1 MNLCCP
7 KTTRVFD
14 TDLIISVVFNFSNII
29 CIYIYIHVLQDFAS
43 LEIYVYDQKNGNL
56 FVHHDIPLPAFPLCL
71 AHGQVSR
78 HAMTGN
84 FCAVGTFSPGIEIWN
99 LDVLNALEPS
109 CVLGGEDNSIT
120 DELMKLQ
127 IMNAASGSVKSSPTT
142 KSKTSRSKTNKNGLR
157 HGSHTDAVMSLSW
170 NPIHKQVIA
179 SGSADR
185 MVKLWDVTKATTDD
199 ANATTYTH
207 HKNKVQSVAWNPKE
221 GTLLATGSYD
231 RTVAILDARTNGNKS
246 NIKQVRI
253 PADCET
259 IVWDPIR
266 TEYLTVVSEDG
277 TLQCWDVRQFT
288 TSTPLWSFTASEF
301 GGVTDLSYNS
311 HVPGLMVTC
320 SIDKT
325 ITLWDAH
332 NMDASSKVLPP
343 KPCGN
348 KDMCVGKLYS
358 VGFYP
363 SSPWLLGCG
372 GSGNELALWDLSS
385 EETIQKGF
393 LHRMNSTSAEES
405 SSLTG
410 TPINNVSST
419 TLGESFDAMMNH
431 NNVTGKDSTS
441 AEDDIENGA
450 PSVTQQSSLSSQK
463 KKTKKG
469 KVKPKVH
476 RKI

>member
-1 MNLCCP
+1 MMFLAF
-7 KTTRVFD
+7 K
-14 TDLIISVVFNFSNII
+14 
-29 CIYIYIHVLQDFAS
+29 QDFAS

-71 AHGQVSR
+71 AHGPVSH
-78 HAMTGN
+78 HALPGN

-127 IMNAASGSVKSSPTT
+127 ILNAATGSVKQNTNNSKT
-142 KSKTSRSKTNKNGLR
+142 KSKQVSRSNRNGLR
-157 HGSHTDAVMSLSW
+157 QGSHTDAVMSLSW

-185 MVKLWDVTKATTDD
+185 TVKLWDVTRATSDD

-207 HKNKVQSVAWNPKE
+207 HKNKVQAVAWNPHE

-231 RTVAILDARTNGNKS
+231 RTVAILDARTNGSNKS

-253 PADCET
+253 SADCET
-259 IVWDPIR
+259 IKWDPIR

-277 TLQCWDVRQFT
+277 IINCWDVRKFD
-288 TSTPLWSFTASEF
+288 TSTPLWSFSASEF

-332 NMDASSKVLPP
+332 NVDASTSKVLPP

-363 SSPWLLGCG
+363 SAPWLLGCG

-385 EETIQKGF
+385 EESIQKGF
-393 LHRMNSTSAEES
+393 QGRMGLVVAQQES
-405 SSLTG
+405 SYEFTDH
-410 TPINNVSST
+410 VSRP
-419 TLGESFDAMMNH
+419 TLDESFDAMMNDK
-431 NNVTGKDSTS
+431 NKMK
-441 AEDDIENGA
+441 EDDDMENCTSIA
-450 PSVTQQSSLSSQK
+450 KETSSSK
-463 KKTKKG
+463 KKKKNG
-469 KVKPKVH
+469 KTKPKVH

>member
-1 MNLCCP
+1 M
-7 KTTRVFD
+7 
-14 TDLIISVVFNFSNII
+14 
-29 CIYIYIHVLQDFAS
+29 QDFAS
-43 LEIYVYDQKNGNL
+43 LEVYVYDQKNGNL

-78 HAMTGN
+78 HAITGN

-127 IMNAASGSVKSSPTT
+127 IVNAATGSVKSNTSNSRP
-142 KSKTSRSKTNKNGLR
+142 KTSRLKASKSGLR

-170 NPIHKQVIA
+170 NPIHRQVIA

-185 MVKLWDVTKATTDD
+185 TVKLWDVTKATSDD

-207 HKNKVQSVAWNPKE
+207 HKNKVQSVAWNPQE

-231 RTVAILDARTNGNKS
+231 RTVALLDARTNGNKS

-259 IVWDPIR
+259 IVWDPTR
-266 TEYLTVVSEDG
+266 TEYLTVLSEDG
-277 TLQCWDVRQFT
+277 IINCWDVRKFE
-288 TSTPLWSFTASEF
+288 TSTPLWSLSASEF

-311 HVPGLMVTC
+311 LVPGLMVTC

-325 ITLWDAH
+325 ISLWDAH
-332 NMDASSKVLPP
+332 NMDASCKVLPP
-343 KPCGN
+343 KPCGS

-385 EETIQKGF
+385 EESIQKGF
-393 LHRMNSTSAEES
+393 LHRMDQATQEAS
-405 SSLTG
+405 SEATTENTL
-410 TPINNVSST
+410 PQ
-419 TLGESFDAMMNH
+419 TLGESFDAMMN
-431 NNVTGKDSTS
+431 NSEKMKDGATTD
-441 AEDDIENGA
+441 EGVENGA
-450 PSVTQQSSLSSQK
+450 SVGKESSSLQK
-463 KKTKKG
+463 KKAKKG
-469 KVKPKVH
+469 KLKPKVH

>member
-1 MNLCCP
+1 M
-7 KTTRVFD
+7 
-14 TDLIISVVFNFSNII
+14 
-29 CIYIYIHVLQDFAS
+29 QDFAS
-43 LEIYVYDQKNGNL
+43 LEVYVYDQKNGNL

-78 HAMTGN
+78 HAITGN

-127 IMNAASGSVKSSPTT
+127 IVNAATGSVKNNTSNNRP
-142 KSKTSRSKTNKNGLR
+142 KTSRLKASKSGLR

-170 NPIHKQVIA
+170 NPIHRQVIA

-185 MVKLWDVTKATTDD
+185 TVKLWDVTKATSDD

-207 HKNKVQSVAWNPKE
+207 HKNKVQSVAWNPQE

-231 RTVAILDARTNGNKS
+231 RTVALLDARTNGNKS

-259 IVWDPIR
+259 IVWDPTR
-266 TEYLTVVSEDG
+266 TEYLTVLSEDG
-277 TLQCWDVRQFT
+277 IINCWDVRKFE
-288 TSTPLWSFTASEF
+288 TSTPLWSLSASEF

-311 HVPGLMVTC
+311 LVPGLMVTC

-325 ITLWDAH
+325 ISLWDAH
-332 NMDASSKVLPP
+332 NMDASCKVLPP
-343 KPCGN
+343 KPCGS

-385 EETIQKGF
+385 EESIQKGF
-393 LHRMNSTSAEES
+393 LHRMDQATQEAS
-405 SSLTG
+405 SEATTENTL
-410 TPINNVSST
+410 PQ
-419 TLGESFDAMMNH
+419 TLGESFDAMMN
-431 NNVTGKDSTS
+431 NSEKMKDGATTD
-441 AEDDIENGA
+441 EGVENGA
-450 PSVTQQSSLSSQK
+450 SVGKESSSLQK
-463 KKTKKG
+463 KKGKKG
-469 KVKPKVH
+469 KLKPKVH

>member
-1 MNLCCP
+1 M
-7 KTTRVFD
+7 
-14 TDLIISVVFNFSNII
+14 
-29 CIYIYIHVLQDFAS
+29 
-43 LEIYVYDQKNGNL
+43 
-56 FVHHDIPLPAFPLCL
+56 
-71 AHGQVSR
+71 SR
-78 HAMTGN
+78 HAITGN

-127 IMNAASGSVKSSPTT
+127 IVNAATGSVKNNTSNNRP
-142 KSKTSRSKTNKNGLR
+142 KTSRLKASKSGLR

-170 NPIHKQVIA
+170 NPIHRQVIA

-185 MVKLWDVTKATTDD
+185 TVKLWDVTKATSDD

-207 HKNKVQSVAWNPKE
+207 HKNKVQSVAWNPQE

-231 RTVAILDARTNGNKS
+231 RTVALLDARTNGNKS

-259 IVWDPIR
+259 IVWDPTR
-266 TEYLTVVSEDG
+266 TEYLTVLSEDG
-277 TLQCWDVRQFT
+277 IINCWDVRKFE
-288 TSTPLWSFTASEF
+288 TSTPLWSLSASEF

-311 HVPGLMVTC
+311 LVPGLMVTC

-325 ITLWDAH
+325 ISLWDAH
-332 NMDASSKVLPP
+332 NMDASCNVLPP
-343 KPCGN
+343 KPCGS

-385 EETIQKGF
+385 EESIQKGF
-393 LHRMNSTSAEES
+393 LHRMDQATQEAS
-405 SSLTG
+405 SEATTENTL
-410 TPINNVSST
+410 PQ
-419 TLGESFDAMMNH
+419 TLGESFDAMMN
-431 NNVTGKDSTS
+431 NSEKMKDGATTD
-441 AEDDIENGA
+441 EGVENGA
-450 PSVTQQSSLSSQK
+450 SVGKESSSLQK
-463 KKTKKG
+463 KKAKKG
-469 KVKPKVH
+469 KLKPKVH

>member
-1 MNLCCP
+1 MNLTRFIFIFLLFHICS
-7 KTTRVFD
+7 KT
-14 TDLIISVVFNFSNII
+14 I
-29 CIYIYIHVLQDFAS
+29 QDFAS
-43 LEIYVYDQKNGNL
+43 LEIYVYDQRNGNL

-71 AHGQVSR
+71 AHGQVS
-78 HAMTGN
+78 HNGTAGN
-84 FCAVGTFSPGIEIWN
+84 FCAVGSFSPGIEIWN

-127 IMNAASGSVKSSPTT
+127 IINAAATGSVKNNNNNTT
-142 KSKTSRSKTNKNGLR
+142 KSKTPRRKSNTSGLR

-170 NPIHKQVIA
+170 NTIHKQVIA

-185 MVKLWDVTKATTDD
+185 TVKLWDVTRATNDD
-199 ANATTYTH
+199 GNATTYTH

-231 RTVAILDARTNGNKS
+231 RTVALLDARTNGNKS

-259 IVWDPIR
+259 MVWDPIR
-266 TEYLTVVSEDG
+266 TECLTVVSEDG
-277 TLQCWDVRQFT
+277 IIHCWDVRKFE
-288 TSTPLWSFTASEF
+288 TSTPLWTLSASEY
-301 GGVTDLSYNS
+301 GGITDLSYNS

-332 NMDASSKVLPP
+332 NIDVATPSKVLPP
-343 KPCGN
+343 KTCGS
-348 KDMCVGKLYS
+348 KDMCVGKLYT

-385 EETIQKGF
+385 EETIQKSF
-393 LHRMNSTSAEES
+393 LPRMRLLAAQQTLTTEST
-405 SSLTG
+405 TDQ
-410 TPINNVSST
+410 VSSRP
-419 TLGESFDAMMNH
+419 TLVESFDAMMNQ
-431 NNVTGKDSTS
+431 NNSSNKNDTLKDSITTT
-441 AEDDIENGA
+441 DDDIIENGDEA
-450 PSVTQQSSLSSQK
+450 GVTNDIGSSQK
-463 KKTKKG
+463 KKKKKG
-469 KVKPKVH
+469 KLKPKVH

>member
-1 MNLCCP
+1 M
-7 KTTRVFD
+7 
-14 TDLIISVVFNFSNII
+14 
-29 CIYIYIHVLQDFAS
+29 
-43 LEIYVYDQKNGNL
+43 
-56 FVHHDIPLPAFPLCL
+56 
-71 AHGQVSR
+71 SR
-78 HAMTGN
+78 HAITGN

-127 IMNAASGSVKSSPTT
+127 IVNAATGSVKNNTSNSRP
-142 KSKTSRSKTNKNGLR
+142 KTSRLKASKSGLR

-170 NPIHKQVIA
+170 NPIHRQVIA

-185 MVKLWDVTKATTDD
+185 TVKLWDVTKATSDD

-207 HKNKVQSVAWNPKE
+207 HKNKVQSVAWNPQE

-231 RTVAILDARTNGNKS
+231 RTVALLDARTNGNKS

-259 IVWDPIR
+259 IVWDPTR
-266 TEYLTVVSEDG
+266 TEYLTVLSEDG
-277 TLQCWDVRQFT
+277 IINCWDVRKFE
-288 TSTPLWSFTASEF
+288 TSTPLWSLSASEF

-311 HVPGLMVTC
+311 LVPGLMVTC

-325 ITLWDAH
+325 ISLWDAH
-332 NMDASSKVLPP
+332 NMDASCKVLPP
-343 KPCGN
+343 KPCGS

-385 EETIQKGF
+385 EESIQKGF
-393 LHRMNSTSAEES
+393 LHRMDQATQEAS
-405 SSLTG
+405 SEATTENTL
-410 TPINNVSST
+410 PQ
-419 TLGESFDAMMNH
+419 TLGESFDAMMN
-431 NNVTGKDSTS
+431 NSEKMKDGATTD
-441 AEDDIENGA
+441 EGVENGA
-450 PSVTQQSSLSSQK
+450 SVGKESSSLQK
-463 KKTKKG
+463 KKAKKG
-469 KVKPKVH
+469 KLKPKVH

>member
-1 MNLCCP
+1 M
-7 KTTRVFD
+7 
-14 TDLIISVVFNFSNII
+14 
-29 CIYIYIHVLQDFAS
+29 
-43 LEIYVYDQKNGNL
+43 
-56 FVHHDIPLPAFPLCL
+56 
-71 AHGQVSR
+71 AHGQVS
-78 HAMTGN
+78 HSAITGN

-127 IMNAASGSVKSSPTT
+127 IINAATGSSSSKNKNN
-142 KSKTSRSKTNKNGLR
+142 KSKVSRPKANPSGLR
-157 HGSHTDAVMSLSW
+157 PGSHTDAVMSLSW
-170 NPIHKQVIA
+170 NPIHKQVLA

-185 MVKLWDVTKATTDD
+185 TVKLWDVTRATANHDETNNS
-199 ANATTYTH
+199 NATTYTH
-207 HKNKVQSVAWNPKE
+207 HKNKVSSVAWNPKE

-231 RTVAILDARTNGNKS
+231 RTVAILDARCSNSTNGSPTS

-253 PADCET
+253 SADCET
-259 IVWDPIR
+259 IVWDPLR

-277 TLQCWDVRQFT
+277 IVRCWDVRKFE
-288 TSTPLWSFTASEF
+288 TSTPFWTLSASEF
-301 GGVTDLSYNS
+301 GGVTDLSYNA

-332 NMDASSKVLPP
+332 NIDASSAKVLPP

-363 SSPWLLGCG
+363 STPWLLGCG

-385 EETIQKGF
+385 EESIQKNFQG
-393 LHRMNSTSAEES
+393 RMGLAQQE
-405 SSLTG
+405 
-410 TPINNVSST
+410 SST
-419 TLGESFDAMMNH
+419 TSNDDVSRPTLDESFDAMMN
-431 NNVTGKDSTS
+431 NNEKMNDTTTIKEET
-441 AEDDIENGA
+441 
-450 PSVTQQSSLSSQK
+450 PSSQK
-463 KKTKKG
+463 KKKKG
-469 KVKPKVH
+469 KLKPKVH

>member
-1 MNLCCP
+1 M
-7 KTTRVFD
+7 
-14 TDLIISVVFNFSNII
+14 
-29 CIYIYIHVLQDFAS
+29 
-43 LEIYVYDQKNGNL
+43 
-56 FVHHDIPLPAFPLCL
+56 
-71 AHGQVSR
+71 SR
-78 HAMTGN
+78 HAITGN

-127 IMNAASGSVKSSPTT
+127 IVNAATGSVKNNTSNNRP
-142 KSKTSRSKTNKNGLR
+142 KTSRLKASKSGLR

-170 NPIHKQVIA
+170 NPIHRQVIA

-185 MVKLWDVTKATTDD
+185 TVKLWDVTKATSDD

-207 HKNKVQSVAWNPKE
+207 HKNKVQSVAWNPQE

-231 RTVAILDARTNGNKS
+231 RTVALLDARTNGNKS

-259 IVWDPIR
+259 IVWDPTR
-266 TEYLTVVSEDG
+266 TEYLTVLSEDG
-277 TLQCWDVRQFT
+277 IINCWDVRKFE
-288 TSTPLWSFTASEF
+288 TSTPLWSLSASEF

-311 HVPGLMVTC
+311 LVPGLMVTC

-325 ITLWDAH
+325 ISLWDAH
-332 NMDASSKVLPP
+332 NMDASCKVLPP
-343 KPCGN
+343 KPCGS

-385 EETIQKGF
+385 EESIQKGF
-393 LHRMNSTSAEES
+393 LHRMDQATQEAS
-405 SSLTG
+405 SEATTENTL
-410 TPINNVSST
+410 PQ
-419 TLGESFDAMMNH
+419 TLGESFDAMMN
-431 NNVTGKDSTS
+431 NSEKMKDGATTD
-441 AEDDIENGA
+441 EGVENGA
-450 PSVTQQSSLSSQK
+450 SVGKESSSLQK
-463 KKTKKG
+463 KKAKKG
-469 KVKPKVH
+469 KLKPKVH

>member
-1 MNLCCP
+1 M
-7 KTTRVFD
+7 
-14 TDLIISVVFNFSNII
+14 
-29 CIYIYIHVLQDFAS
+29 
-43 LEIYVYDQKNGNL
+43 
-56 FVHHDIPLPAFPLCL
+56 
-71 AHGQVSR
+71 SR
-78 HAMTGN
+78 HAITGN

-127 IMNAASGSVKSSPTT
+127 IVNAATGSVKSNTSNSRP
-142 KSKTSRSKTNKNGLR
+142 KTSRLKASKSGLR

-170 NPIHKQVIA
+170 NPIHRQVIA

-185 MVKLWDVTKATTDD
+185 TVKLWDVTKATSDD

-207 HKNKVQSVAWNPKE
+207 HKNKVQSVAWNPQE

-231 RTVAILDARTNGNKS
+231 RTVALLDARTNGNKS

-259 IVWDPIR
+259 IVWDPTR
-266 TEYLTVVSEDG
+266 TEYLTVLSEDG
-277 TLQCWDVRQFT
+277 IINCWDVRKFE
-288 TSTPLWSFTASEF
+288 TSTPLWSLSASEF

-311 HVPGLMVTC
+311 LVPGLMVTC

-325 ITLWDAH
+325 ISLWDAH
-332 NMDASSKVLPP
+332 NMDASCKVLPP
-343 KPCGN
+343 KPCGS

-385 EETIQKGF
+385 EESIQKGF
-393 LHRMNSTSAEES
+393 LHRMDQATQEAS
-405 SSLTG
+405 SEATTENTL
-410 TPINNVSST
+410 PQ
-419 TLGESFDAMMNH
+419 TLGESFDAMMN
-431 NNVTGKDSTS
+431 NSEKMKDGATTD
-441 AEDDIENGA
+441 EGVENGA
-450 PSVTQQSSLSSQK
+450 SVGKESSSLQK
-463 KKTKKG
+463 KKAKKG
-469 KVKPKVH
+469 KLKPKVH